1 MFILRQSEPP
11 ISSEHYTD
19 FPPMASPFICP
30 RLLLVAFRVDHL
42 GAGLAYRPFAPVQ
55 SRFHDGQFLVRDAVG
70 MWRCRRVLLALGIR
84 HGKQRLSRSRHC
96 WMRSCADLEN
106 PTAQPRPR
114 RAPKGSAPPA
124 SRFNER
130 RLRPSPTCSP
140 PAIGGRSVPPWGFPP
155 DRRGTLLAANRVR
168 TARVGVRHRFASGFA
183 RGLAVR
189 LASSQSAFQAQ
200 LGPPIRVETLF
211 ALKHSWGSEP
221 TGLPYAITLPT
232 P

>member
-1 MFILRQSEPP
+1 MDPP
-11 ISSEHYTD
+11 WLLPL
-19 FPPMASPFICP
+19 FVP
-30 RLLLVAFRVDHL
+30 RLSLVALRVDHL
-42 GAGLAYRPFAPVQ
+42 NAGLAYRPFRAGPVPVPLRAV
-55 SRFHDGQFLVRDAVG
+55 SRARCGRDAA
-70 MWRCRRVLLALGIR
+70 VLLALGIR

-96 WMRSCADLEN
+96 WMRSCAELEN
-106 PTAQPRPR
+106 PTALSRPR

-124 SRFNER
+124 SRVNER

-140 PAIGGRSVPPWGFPP
+140 PAIGGRSVPPWRFPL
-155 DRRGTLLAANRVR
+155 DRRGTLLAANWVR
-168 TARVGVRHRFASGFA
+168 TARVSVRQRFASGFA

-211 ALKHSWGSEP
+211 ALNHSWGSEP